1 MRGQPGSNVKKSLT
15 SYKALVGRSLAAI
28 VFLSAALFAVLQ
40 LDSGNVI
47 PTAIGRKTR
56 DSATAGAAQPS
67 ADERVSELIV
77 GTWQDDYQGR
87 RTLTVR
93 PDGTA
98 TMLVEFDGWKAR
110 MFTRR
115 LRIETTWT
123 IEEGRFNRQT
133 VGGEP
138 ADKVEFVKKRVGD
151 RASDKIV
158 KVTAERMVL
167 VDQDDETRYN
177 WRRVR

>member
-1 MRGQPGSNVKKSLT
+1 MDPRLASARAKRIAAYRLILVR
-15 SYKALVGRSLAAI
+15 ALATAAI
-28 VFLSAALFAVLQ
+28 LGLAFWAVLQ
-40 LDSGNVI
+40 SHSGGIVPAAMPRGTNNHLS
-47 PTAIGRKTR
+47 R
-56 DSATAGAAQPS
+56 ATATS
-67 ADERVSELIV
+67 APQVHELIV
-77 GTWQDDYQGR
+77 GTWQDDYQGK

-110 MFTRR
+110 MFTPR
-115 LRIETTWT
+115 LQIETTWT
-123 IEEGRFNRQT
+123 INAGRFDRRT

-138 ADKVEFVKKRVGD
+138 AEKIEFVKRRVGD

-158 KVTAERMVL
+158 KVTADRMVL
-167 VDQDDETRYN
+167 LDQDGETRYN